1 MHRLT
6 GPTVAAIA
14 LCITMFAAN
23 DVSARDPDGRYA
35 NSPLK
40 QWFDQLASGKGLCCS
55 FADGFSVQ
63 DVDWTRRTA
72 AIGCDCKANGS
83 SCPTKLW

>member
-6 GPTVAAIA
+6 GPIVATAA
-14 LCITMFAAN
+14 LCTTMFIASG
-23 DVSARDPDGRYA
+23 VSARDPDGRYA

-63 DVDWTRRTA
+63 DVDWDTQAA
-72 AIGCDCKANGS
+72 AIGCGCKANGS
-83 SCPTKLW
+83 SCPTRRW